1 MNSQVNL
8 KDRQRLSKWYERNRA
23 VFDDLKLSAAKVADK
38 YRAVFDDCEAT
49 HNTLTV
55 WIKAIR
61 NGRFSDYAATPQVN
75 TDNDITI
82 EYQYD
87 VKPDFSDPLSATP
100 APEYIELPESWA
112 EPLDHYTIT
121 GIKNL
126 GVGNDFH
133 FPYHDKFAVQA
144 WVAEMKRREVD
155 GLYLNGD
162 IMDFEKISK
171 YGQMPDG
178 RYLKDEIE
186 VGRRFIESLRK
197 MFPDIPIF
205 WKDGNHEYRL
215 ERYIQSKCPEL
226 ANLYGMDVRTQMR
239 LDDLGIIHI
248 PEYQLSRFGK
258 LWIAHGHELGLKS
271 GSVYVARAVRQ
282 RVMANIMFGH
292 FHRDQV
298 DFATTLDGIHGSWA
312 IGTLGYLKPRYIG
325 AVGQWTQGG
334 ATVRLHDDGKSFTV
348 SAFQIRDGVV
358 Q

>member
-1 MNSQVNL
+1 MNPQINF
-8 KDRQRLSKWYERNRA
+8 KDRQRLAKWYERNKQAFEGGERP
-23 VFDDLKLSAAKVADK
+23 LSAAKVADK
-38 YRAVFDDCEAT
+38 YRSVFDDCQST
-49 HNTLTV
+49 HNTIMAWV
-55 WIKAIR
+55 KAIR
-61 NGRFSDYAATPQVN
+61 MGRFSDYMAKDTIQ
-75 TDNDITI
+75 TDNNI
-82 EYQYD
+82 EIDYAY
-87 VKPDFSDPLSATP
+87 KPDFSDPLQPSSH
-100 APEYIELPESWA
+100 EFIELPESWA
-112 EPLDHYTIT
+112 EPTEHYTISGVT
-121 GIKNL
+121 NL

-144 WVAEMKRREVD
+144 WVSEMKRREVD

-186 VGRRFIESLRK
+186 VGRKFIESLRK
-197 MFPDIPIF
+197 MFPTIPIY

-239 LDDLGIIHI
+239 LDDLGVIHI

-271 GSVYVARAVRQ
+271 GSVYVARAVRL

-334 ATVRLHDDGKSFTV
+334 ATVRLHEDGKSFTV

-358 Q
+358 K